1 MNITQFLVE
10 IYIGNALVGR
20 QEMILPIIVAIQ
32 QCVDICKQAYQDSQP
47 IMIVFTNE
55 NLERLEYK
63 NPSYIRFEKGE

>member
-10 IYIGNALVGR
+10 VYIGNALVGR

-47 IMIVFTNE
+47 TMIVFANE